1 MVVVICARN
10 GSKVEESVE
19 KDEITTLGIDFLV

>member
-1 MVVVICARN
+1 MVVVICERN

-19 KDEITTLGIDFLV
+19 KDKIDTLRIDFLV